1 MGKKFWKNKK
11 VLVTGHEG
19 FIGSW
24 LAKILIEE
32 GACVVGCD
40 LIHKRPKSIL
50 VGLHGSLISLKG
62 DISDFTLVRKIINK
76 HKPEVIFHLAAE
88 AIVGRANKNPLK
100 TFKSNIQGTWNI
112 LEAARG
118 ERSKVKSLVIAS
130 SDKAYGFHEK
140 LPYTEDA
147 ALKGNHPYDVSKSCT
162 DLLANTYFNTYRLP
176 VCVTRCGNVYGPG
189 DLNFSRL
196 VPDAICSLL
205 KKKRFVIRS
214 DGKFTRDYIYVE
226 DIVKGYMLI
235 AEKMKSLNLPGEAF
249 NFSNQ
254 EPMTVLKLFEQIV
267 KTFGNKVAKPKILNK
282 AKYEIRHQYLSAK
295 KAKSLLGWKP
305 EYNLREGLQRT
316 IDWYSRY
323 V

>member
-24 LAKILIEE
+24 LTKILIDS
-32 GACVVGCD
+32 GASVIGCD
-40 LIHKRPKSIL
+40 LIYKKPKSIL
-50 VGLHGSLISLKG
+50 KGLHNSFVCLKG
-62 DISDFTLVRKIINK
+62 DISDFAFVRRVINK
-76 HKPEVIFHLAAE
+76 NRPEVIFHLAAE

-112 LEAARG
+112 LEASRG
-118 ERSKVKSLVIAS
+118 KRFIKSLIVAS
-130 SDKAYGFHEK
+130 SDKAYGFHKE

-162 DLLANTYFNTYRLP
+162 DLLANTYFNSYRLP

-205 KKKRFVIRS
+205 RKKQFAIRS

-226 DIVKGYMLI
+226 DVVRGYILV
-235 AEKMKSLNLPGEAF
+235 AEKMKSLNLSGEAF

-254 EPMTVLKLFEQIV
+254 EPITVLELFGQVAKILGEKI
-267 KTFGNKVAKPKILNK
+267 AKPKILNK
-282 AKYEIRHQYLSAK
+282 AKYEIRDQYLSAK

-305 EYNLREGLQRT
+305 EYSFREGLRQT
-316 IDWYSRY
+316 IDWYSQY